1 MSRTISNIYT
11 YSFNP
16 QLVIKT
22 QVENHDKEPKDRRNF
37 YMWTIIFQK
46 DRYISFLVT
55 LFFNWSMSIYSKYK
69 LHLQW
74 SLYTG
79 VHLLQFLNVVI
90 CTPIALFFKY
100 IKPHQIQRTGTT
112 PDATKK
118 GSFDTT
124 LKKNPT
130 KYFFNLVSK
139 ESFVPVTVP
148 NLKGSYNSRYIRLI
162 VYFLIIDT
170 NRCKR
175 LLVK

>member
-1 MSRTISNIYT
+1 MSLSNMSRTISNIYT

-100 IKPHQIQRTGTT
+100 IKPHQILFRFS
-112 PDATKK
+112 AI
-118 GSFDTT
+118 
-124 LKKNPT
+124 
-130 KYFFNLVSK
+130 NLAQVLEINIFERDFS
-139 ESFVPVTVP
+139 
-148 NLKGSYNSRYIRLI
+148 NLNNLFQIY
-162 VYFLIIDT
+162 
-170 NRCKR
+170 
-175 LLVK
+175 